1 MVGRRFSSAIA
12 FTNEIRFIYT
22 ALQCFSIWP
31 FYSHLIFRFN
41 LILHLPANRN
51 TKSQIHSNRYDYRCY
66 SMVAVVVVFYGG
78 AVFSTREL
86 ETHSFKWCRIMV
98 LSFTCTYIFFSHK
111 RFILDVDCLQFIAF
125 SLVKFV
131 LRLKNVLVA
140 LLLLVEVFL
149 VFFLLFLY
157 LELLF
162 QYFIY
167 HSRSIGDFD

>member
-1 MVGRRFSSAIA
+1 M
-12 FTNEIRFIYT
+12 
-22 ALQCFSIWP
+22 AL
-31 FYSHLIFRFN
+31 YSHLIFRFN

-66 SMVAVVVVFYGG
+66 SMVAVVVVVFCGG
-78 AVFSTREL
+78 AVFRLENLKLTHLSGVEL
-86 ETHSFKWCRIMV
+86 WFFPLHV
-98 LSFTCTYIFFSHK
+98 HTYIFFSHK

-149 VFFLLFLY
+149 VFFFSSFIWNCF
-157 LELLF
+157 F

-167 HSRSIGDFD
+167 HSKSIGDFD